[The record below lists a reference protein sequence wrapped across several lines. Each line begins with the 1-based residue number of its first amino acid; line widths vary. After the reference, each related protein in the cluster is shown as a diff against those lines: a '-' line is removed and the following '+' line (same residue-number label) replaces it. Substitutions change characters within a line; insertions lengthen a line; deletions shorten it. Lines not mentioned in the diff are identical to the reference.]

1 MCMAS
6 APEPVAP
13 IHFDLGSS
21 PHPEMA
27 RKLISSKHAK
37 GFCLIIICPL
47 RGWSELLQSNVTEI
61 RQYGNRYRHA
71 GSVAGLTRPRT
82 AGFALLADLFQEGFV
97 FCQLFCAGFDHTQ
110 A

>member
-13 IHFDLGSS
+13 IHFDAAVSS

-47 RGWSELLQSNVTEI
+47 RGRLN
-61 RQYGNRYRHA
+61 YYA
-71 GSVAGLTRPRT
+71 AM
-82 AGFALLADLFQEGFV
+82 
-97 FCQLFCAGFDHTQ
+97 
-110 A
+110 

>member
-13 IHFDLGSS
+13 IHFDLGSLS

-61 RQYGNRYRHA
+61 RQYGNRYRSA
-71 GSVAGLTRPRT
+71 GSL

-97 FCQLFCAGFDHTQ
+97 CRQLLGTSFDHAQ